1 MVPQNRFV
9 IVAEVRPAEISALR
23 SLLATMNLPGAHGFA
38 DPTNLLVPFR
48 EFPNIHFAR
57 FAVLADNTL
66 ADRANYPEFKQDDP
80 TYLCF
85 MADCDGSADALLAEV
100 ATKAQRGLKQIF
112 SHCADFDASMDLHQ
126 WMRAHRKR
134 PATSYVNWIGRSV
147 IQAQEEDRLRKE
159 LRAALPT
166 LTANDPESSLKQLR
180 DAVRPNAP
188 LSPIPETPFSWR
200 VWNLVDF
207 STPLAVVA
215 IVFLLFPILSL
226 SLLVLAAACY
236 LLMLRRH
243 EQSDPVIP
251 NLPEQEW
258 IKLLRRGEDHDVTN
272 QYGAMGSLKPG
283 LFRKLTAYAI
293 LWIVGWTARH
303 LYGRGNLARIATIHF
318 AHWTL
323 LDNSRRLYFASYYDG
338 SHEAYMDDFIN
349 KAGFGLNL
357 VFSNGM
363 AYPETDWLI
372 TNGAYREQE
381 FKAFQRRHQIPTDV
395 WYKAYPGLTA
405 YDLARNSRIR
415 IGFEKTDMSSD
426 EIRRWLAEI

>member
-23 SLLATMNLPGAHGFA
+23 SLLATMNLPGALGFA
-38 DPTNLLVPFR
+38 DPANPLVPFR
-48 EFPNIHFAR
+48 EFRNIHFAR

-66 ADRANYPEFKQDDP
+66 ADRAYYPEFKKDVP
-80 TYLCF
+80 SYLCF
-85 MADCDGSADALLAEV
+85 MADCDGSADALLSEV
-100 ATKAQRGLKQIF
+100 AAKAQEGLTRIF
-112 SHCADFDASMDLHQ
+112 SHCVDFDPSKNLHQ

-147 IQAQEEDRLRKE
+147 EQAQQESVLRRELRHALPGLKANDPQAIWKE
-159 LRAALPT
+159 LRQTVAP
-166 LTANDPESSLKQLR
+166 K
-180 DAVRPNAP
+180 AP
-188 LSPIPETPFSWR
+188 LTPIPTAPLAWR
-200 VWNLVDF
+200 VRNFVDLAI
-207 STPLAVVA
+207 PLLIVAVA
-215 IVFLLFPILSL
+215 FLLFPLLSIL
-226 SLLVLAAACY
+226 LLVVGAICF
-236 LLMLRRH
+236 LLLLRRH
-243 EQSDPVIP
+243 EQSDPVIFQP
-251 NLPEQEW
+251 LDKKKIE
-258 IKLLRRGEDHDVTN
+258 ILRRREDHDVTN
-272 QYGAMGSLKPG
+272 QYGAMGSVKPG
-283 LFRKLTAYAI
+283 LFRKATSYAI
-293 LWIVGWTARH
+293 LWLLGWTARH

-323 LDNSRRLYFASYYDG
+323 IENSQRMYFASYYDG

-357 VFSNGM
+357 IFSNAV

-381 FKAFQRRHQIPTDV
+381 FKRFQRHHQIPTDV

-415 IGFEKTDMSSD
+415 IGFEKTDMSDD